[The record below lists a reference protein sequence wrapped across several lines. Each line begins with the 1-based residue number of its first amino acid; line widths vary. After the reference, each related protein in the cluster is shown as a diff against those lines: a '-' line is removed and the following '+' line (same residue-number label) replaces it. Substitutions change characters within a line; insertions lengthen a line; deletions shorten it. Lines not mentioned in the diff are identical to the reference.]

1 MDRKTKTII
10 TPVDGHEVV
19 LNAWITGREQEYIE
33 EPLMARMKM
42 SMKRDVPEIEASDA
56 VSALTEVKHRK
67 IETIVVSVDGN
78 KENVLDA
85 VLDMKSADCN
95 FVVAKVEAIAS
106 GEDFT
111 KPELGQEKSIGSE
124 N

>member
-19 LNAWITGREQEYIE
+19 LNAWVTGREQEYIE

-67 IETIVVSVDGN
+67 IETIVVSTQHDQDVTLDQIREDIT
-78 KENVLDA
+78 ENVIFN
-85 VLDMKSADCN
+85 VLPPDLFDKDKIVLHIN
-95 FVVAKVEAIAS
+95 P
-106 GEDFT
+106 T
-111 KPELGQEKSIGSE
+111 
-124 N
+124 